1 MITASQLNIS
11 CTVAPAKALL
21 NSSLLVICPID
32 TIVFVTDVPM
42 LAPIT
47 MGIDVCTVST
57 ETIET
62 EIKQQGPSSQRP
74 LKYARISENYQT
86 VVQLATEILNISY
99 VK

>member
-57 ETIET
+57 ETIKT
-62 EIKQQGPSSQRP
+62 GIKQQGPSSQ
-74 LKYARISENYQT
+74 KTTKICQDH
-86 VVQLATEILNISY
+86 
-99 VK
+99 